1 MKLKYVI
8 YNDSQPVLF
17 GGYFQHNQVRAG
29 VATSAGFCSI
39 REVPTP
45 PESHICTATTFEVQV
60 WGESISLG
68 VKSQP
73 HDAEL
78 IARMLN
84 SMG

>member
-17 GGYFQHNQVRAG
+17 GGYFQHSQVRAG
-29 VATSAGFCSI
+29 VPTSAGFCSI
-39 REVPTP
+39 KEVPTP
-45 PESHICTATTFEVQV
+45 EDSTICTATMFEVAV
-60 WGESISLG
+60 WGESVSLG
-68 VKSQP
+68 VKSDP
-73 HDAEL
+73 SDADM